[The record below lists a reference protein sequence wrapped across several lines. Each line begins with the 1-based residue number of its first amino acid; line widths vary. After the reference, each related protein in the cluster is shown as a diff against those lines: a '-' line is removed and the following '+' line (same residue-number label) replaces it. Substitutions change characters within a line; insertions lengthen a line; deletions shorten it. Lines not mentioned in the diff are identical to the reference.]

1 LDTNEYAIQVQGLT
15 CRYGKRV
22 AVNGLDLSVR
32 VGEFFGFLGPNGA
45 GKSTTI
51 RTLCGF
57 LAPSSGTVTVAG
69 VDVARDPIEVK
80 RHIGILPEDAPLYDR
95 LTAAEFL
102 RFAGGM
108 HGLSAREAKR
118 RTEELLE
125 LMDLTAARD
134 RLIAD
139 YSMGMRK
146 KTALAAALLH
156 GPRVLFLDEPFNG
169 VDALSVRLLC
179 NVLRELTERR
189 GVTVF
194 FTSHVMEAV
203 ERLCDRVA
211 VLKEGRLLTCGTPDE
226 LRAHAALPP
235 DTPLEEVYRVLIGA
249 PEREA
254 SLAWLG
260 V

>member
-1 LDTNEYAIQVQGLT
+1 MDTTEFAICAEGLT
-15 CRYGKRV
+15 CRYGNRV

-32 VGEFFGFLGPNGA
+32 KGEFFGFLGPNGA

-57 LAPSSGTVTVAG
+57 LAPSAGTVTVAG
-69 VDVARDPIEVK
+69 VDVAHDPIEVK
-80 RHIGILPEDAPLYDR
+80 RHIGILPEEAPLYDR
-95 LTAAEFL
+95 LTAGEFL
-102 RFAGGM
+102 QFAAAM
-108 HGLSAREAKR
+108 HGLSACEGKR
-118 RTEELLE
+118 RTDELLE

-146 KTALAAALLH
+146 KTALAAALIH

-179 NVLRELTERR
+179 TVLRELTERR

-203 ERLCDRVA
+203 ERLCDRIA
-211 VLKEGRLLTCGTPDE
+211 VLKEGKLLTCGTADE
-226 LRAHAALPP
+226 LRASATLPP
-235 DTPLEEVYRVLIGA
+235 DTPLEDVYRVLIGA
-249 PEREA
+249 LERAA
-254 SLAWLG
+254 SLSWLG
-260 V
+260 S